1 MPAAGHG
8 HDHLHKECHTDIL
21 ATLQIWAS
29 SPTPIE
35 QHQLLDEGQFPAA
48 PDHHKRAFSEV
59 TSPTPSRKPPEQTL
73 PSHPCPQQPRPR
85 PNKAQAMYKP
95 RNMLSLQPFPNSA
108 TCSAGTVR
116 ASGHQAKFQ
125 LCLPGTLQDVL
136 ALRCSLKITDVT
148 PLFCILQC
156 QEQGFFTNN
165 PLSSLPRWSHPK
177 QHSPEQNLAHV
188 LSLLP
193 GRQHGKRNILQ
204 EQSFH
209 TQLQELAGMQVSS
222 WTAIPHDY

>member
-1 MPAAGHG
+1 MDTITSTRSATQTFWPHYKFGHLLPLLSSSTNCLMKANSLQPLIITKGHSQKSPPQAHPGSLLTKLFPA
-8 HDHLHKECHTDIL
+8 IL
-21 ATLQIWAS
+21 ALS
-29 SPTPIE
+29 SP
-35 QHQLLDEGQFPAA
+35 G
-48 PDHHKRAFSEV
+48 PD
-59 TSPTPSRKPPEQTL
+59 
-73 PSHPCPQQPRPR
+73 

-95 RNMLSLQPFPNSA
+95 RNMLSLQPFPNFA

-136 ALRCSLKITDVT
+136 ALRRSLKITDVT
-148 PLFCILQC
+148 PLLCILQC

-165 PLSSLPRWSHPK
+165 LLSSLPRWSYLK